1 MKESGVDA
9 YLILSSDSHMSEY
22 VAARWKGREWISGFT
37 GSAGTVVITH
47 SENGLWTDGRY
58 HIQAEKQLQGS
69 GITLFKQG
77 LPNVP
82 YFPEWLADTLPE
94 NSVVGLYGEV
104 FSRSQLKNL
113 QEKLEVKNISI
124 NTEYDLLNDM

>member
-1 MKESGVDA
+1 MEIKNRIEKLRARMKETGLDA
-9 YLILSSDSHMSEY
+9 YIIPSSDSHMSEY

-69 GITLFKQG
+69 ESPSLNKGSQYSIL
-77 LPNVP
+77 
-82 YFPEWLADTLPE
+82 PEWLADTLPE

-104 FSRSQLKNL
+104 FSL
-113 QEKLEVKNISI
+113 
-124 NTEYDLLNDM
+124 TT